1 MTHVA
6 KKLKR
11 SLPEDSVCLLDR
23 GCEGLDHK
31 PKAGRLRAIGQF
43 AARFGKRSRVVCGRY
58 QRRGRAPRW
67 RPSR

>member
-6 KKLKR
+6 EKLKR

-23 GCEGLDHK
+23 GLDHK

-43 AARFGKRSRVVCGRY
+43 AALAAPDIARIDFID
-58 QRRGRAPRW
+58 QRN
-67 RPSR
+67 